1 MIRHAMLAALLTS
14 LAAAAAPAA
23 DAPAEIKLG
32 TLYASSGRFASI
44 SMPVHYGLK
53 LWIDQKNA
61 EGGVYV
67 KAFDKKIPLKLVAYD
82 DQSNTATAA
91 TLYNQ
96 LITQDKVD
104 ILISDSGSVLTSVAV
119 PIARDHKMFLID
131 QTGTGAT
138 FFTPDN
144 PYIALM
150 ADPVSSIWPKP
161 LADFITHD
169 GPGLGIK
176 RVAILYATND
186 FTGTQANAVR
196 KFIKESNSGVE
207 IVYDEGVPTETSNY
221 TVLLNNIRAANPDA
235 VVHLGYASNDIAFLH
250 NVQDSGI
257 KFKFLFCIYPGI
269 ETELLE
275 KNVGNKALNYLFT
288 YVTSSEFTYETNF
301 GMPLKDFRAAWHQ
314 KYADAHVEF
323 GFNSV
328 AGYTTGLV
336 LEKALAA
343 AAKSRSARAAQGG
356 VQPLRQSQDPRRH
369 LRARSDRRANRRN
382 HPARAAC
389 RRRSGSPEARSP
401 SGRTRWRTGSR
412 STRARDERWFGRTRD
427 RPRRS
432 AECSPTACSPASCS
446 VSTSLSSGSGS
457 ISCSA
462 SCASSTWR
470 MAIF

>member
-1 MIRHAMLAALLTS
+1 VIRRAIFAALAALLMAGS
-14 LAAAAAPAA
+14 MPASSALAA

-61 EGGVYV
+61 DGGVFI
-67 KAFDKKIPLKLVAYD
+67 KAFNKKIPLKLVAYD

-104 ILISDSGSVLTSVAV
+104 ILIADSGSVLTSVAV
-119 PIARDHKMFLID
+119 PIARDHKMLLID
-131 QTGTGAT
+131 QTGTGAN

-150 ADPVSSIWPKP
+150 SDPVSSIWPKP

-169 GPGLGIK
+169 GPTLGIK

-207 IVYDEGVPTETSNY
+207 IVFDEGIPTDTSNY
-221 TVLLNNIRAANPDA
+221 TVLLNNIRASNPDA
-235 VVHLGYASNDIAFLH
+235 VIHLGYAPNDIAFLR

-257 KFKFLFCIYPGI
+257 KFKFLFCIYPGL

-275 KNVGNKALNYLFT
+275 KNVGSKGMSYVFT
-288 YVTSSEFTYETNF
+288 YVPSSEIAYETNF
-301 GMPLKDFRAAWHQ
+301 GMPLKDYREEWH
-314 KYADAHVEF
+314 KRYADSKVEF

-336 LEKALAA
+336 LEKALATA
-343 AAKSRSARAAQGG
+343 DSLDQLE
-356 VQPLRQSQDPRRH
+356 LRK
-369 LRARSDRRANRRN
+369 AI
-382 HPARAAC
+382 
-389 RRRSGSPEARSP
+389 
-401 SGRTRWRTGSR
+401 
-412 STRARDERWFGRTRD
+412 F
-427 RPRRS
+427 
-432 AECSPTACSPASCS
+432 
-446 VSTSLSSGSGS
+446 SLSGKLKTLDGTFELDPTGAQTGE
-457 ISCSA
+457 ITPLGQLVLDEHDHLKFVTVWPHDVA
-462 SCASSTWR
+462 TGKPVYPR
-470 MAIF
+470 P